1 MLGEYSSRSMMG
13 KLHIRN
19 FGAIKEANIS
29 LKKINVYI
37 GHTSSGKSTV
47 AKLLAIFNSIELLA
61 LSDGNFSAFCKL
73 LVVYCIDFTF
83 HPDTEIFYEQG
94 NYYWKIRKGS
104 FQTNNE
110 EDAFLLQHTADL
122 ETLINTL
129 IAKQDESV
137 SYRTLLKNILS
148 LKKMVPK
155 GEGIPNYLIANL
167 IKIFVSAKHS
177 FQEPIYLPA
186 ERLLV
191 TSLSNKI
198 FTYLNEG
205 ASIPDC
211 ITRFGAHYERAK
223 SEQKEIDIDILGVK
237 ATFSKDKEDKVLIS
251 ETDEV
256 LKLNQAS
263 SGIQSILPLWTVLNH
278 NLRRKNRSLVLLEE
292 PELNLYPTV
301 QIDFMNWVMR
311 KMRKSDGN
319 MVITTHSPYILTAID
334 DLIMGGDV
342 YANHKGEREV
352 IKKLASVLPI
362 QSLVKFDEVASY
374 YFGADGR
381 VKDICDTETRSVGA
395 EYLDDASERTSNIY
409 NELCNLL

>member
-1 MLGEYSSRSMMG
+1 MGE
-13 KLHIRN
+13 LHIRN
-19 FGAIKEANIS
+19 FGAIKEADIY

-61 LSDGNFSAFCKL
+61 LSEGNFSAFCKL
-73 LVVYCIDFTF
+73 LAAYCIDFTF
-83 HPDTEIFYEQG
+83 HEDTEIFYEQG
-94 NYYWKIRKGS
+94 TYYWRIKKGS

-110 EDAFLLQHTADL
+110 EDAFLLQHTSDL
-122 ETLINTL
+122 EVLISAL
-129 IAKQDESV
+129 IEKKDESA
-137 SYRTLLKNILS
+137 SFHTLLENILS
-148 LKKMVPK
+148 LKKMTPK
-155 GEGIPNYLIANL
+155 GQGIPDYIISNL
-167 IKIFVSAKHS
+167 VKIFVRAKHR

-211 ITRFGAHYERAK
+211 ITQFGALYERAK
-223 SEQKEIDIDILGVK
+223 AEQKEIDINILGVK
-237 ATFSKDKEDKVLIS
+237 ATFSKDKEDKVFIS

-263 SGIQSILPLWTVLNH
+263 SGIQSILPLWTVLNY
-278 NLRRKNRSLVLLEE
+278 NLRRNHRSIVLLEE

-301 QIDFMNWVMR
+301 QIDFVNWVMK
-311 KMRKSDGN
+311 KMRKSESN

-334 DLIMGGDV
+334 DLIMGGDI
-342 YANHKGEREV
+342 YANHKEESGV
-352 IKKLASVLPI
+352 IRKLASVLPI

-374 YFGADGR
+374 YFGNDGCVR
-381 VKDICDTETRSVGA
+381 DIRDMETRSVGA